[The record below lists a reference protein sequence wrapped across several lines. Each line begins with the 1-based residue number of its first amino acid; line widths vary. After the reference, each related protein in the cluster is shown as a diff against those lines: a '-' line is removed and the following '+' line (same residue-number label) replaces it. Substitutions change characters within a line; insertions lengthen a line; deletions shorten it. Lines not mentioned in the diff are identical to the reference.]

1 MILKFFRIILLVG
14 LALETCHVQ
23 AQNYPSKSITF
34 VVPFSAGGNADI
46 AARILA
52 KQMSIGLGQPIV
64 VENKAGANGSI
75 GLDAVRRAPP
85 DGYTLLVSP
94 SSPLVVN
101 PAIYKN
107 LPYQTPRDFEPISL
121 ILTYQY
127 ALVVRND
134 SPIKSINDLKTMA
147 KRSPGTVS
155 YGSSG
160 VGGGGHL
167 AGELLALKIGSPL
180 NHIPYKGTA
189 PALAELIGGQLTF
202 TFDTVMTATP
212 YVKEKKLRALAVSG
226 MHRAQS
232 MPGIPTMQELG
243 FEEFDVTQ
251 FVGLLAPVKTP
262 RSVLERLNQEAVKA
276 MKSANV
282 SKALG
287 AAAGND
293 IVASSAQ
300 EFKAQLDLDLRFY
313 SKLTQAA
320 NIKVD

>member
-1 MILKFFRIILLVG
+1 MKFFKITLLVG

-23 AQNYPSKSITF
+23 AQNYPSKPITF

-52 KQMSIGLGQPIV
+52 KQMSSGLGQPIV

-75 GLDAVRRAPP
+75 GLDAVRRALP

-101 PAIYKN
+101 PAIYRN
-107 LPYQTPRDFEPISL
+107 LPYQTLRDFEPISL

-134 SPIKSINDLKTMA
+134 SPIRSIDDLKTMA
-147 KRSPGTVS
+147 KNSPGTLS

-189 PALAELIGGQLTF
+189 PALADLIGGQLTF
-202 TFDTVMTATP
+202 TFDTVMTATQQ
-212 YVKEKKLRALAVSG
+212 VKEKRLRALAVSG
-226 MHRAQS
+226 VRRAES
-232 MPGIPTMQELG
+232 LPEIPTMQQLG
-243 FEEFDVTQ
+243 FEDFNVMQ
-251 FVGLLAPVKTP
+251 FIGLLAPVKT
-262 RSVLERLNQEAVKA
+262 SKLIVERLNQEAVKA
-276 MKSANV
+276 MRSPEV
-282 SKALG
+282 LKALG

-300 EFKAQLDLDLRFY
+300 EFKAQLERDMVFY

-320 NIKVD
+320 NIKAD